1 MRKSKFLQLSYRFK
15 ILKKFYLFYNIYI
28 RNRKYLNNGSQFGE
42 DKFLYNLFEKNY
54 VGKYLDVG
62 CFHPTKHNNTSL
74 FYKNGWQGIN
84 IDLNSLAIDL
94 FNFMRP
100 NDININTAVS
110 SEESEKT
117 LFFLSENNTQ
127 NTLSENQLLFLKKH
141 HNLRDDEIIKKI
153 IQTRRLDNILKE
165 NNFDNIDFMN
175 LDVEGHEL
183 DVLKSGQKTL
193 KKFKPLI
200 HFELAPYLYREY
212 GYNTKKIIN
221 FITKILGYEFFSE
234 DFKKIN
240 NIREIAN
247 SITNRSENFFLIHK
261 EKVNSLKL

>member
-1 MRKSKFLQLSYRFK
+1 MRKSKFLQLSYKFK
-15 ILKKFYLFYNIYI
+15 ILKKFYLFYNLYI

-84 IDLNSLAIDL
+84 IDLNPLTIDL

-110 SEESEKT
+110 NEESEKT

-141 HNLRDDEIIKKI
+141 HNLRDEEIIKKK
-153 IQTRRLDNILKE
+153 IQTRRLDNILEE

-183 DVLKSGQKTL
+183 EVLKTINFKKTKLKYLCIEMINHNDLSIKNSDQILDLLETNKFELL
-193 KKFKPLI
+193 KKF
-200 HFELAPYLYREY
+200 
-212 GYNTKKIIN
+212 
-221 FITKILGYEFFSE
+221 
-234 DFKKIN
+234 DFNYIFKNK
-240 NIREIAN
+240 EI
-247 SITNRSENFFLIHK
+247 
-261 EKVNSLKL
+261 

>member
-1 MRKSKFLQLSYRFK
+1 MRKSKFLQLSYKFK
-15 ILKKFYLFYNIYI
+15 ILKKFYLFYNLYI

-84 IDLNSLAIDL
+84 IDLNPLTIDL

-110 SEESEKT
+110 NEESEKT

-141 HNLRDDEIIKKI
+141 HNLRDEEIIKKK
-153 IQTRRLDNILKE
+153 IQTRRLDNILEE

-183 DVLKSGQKTL
+183 EVLKTINFKKTKLKYICIEMINHNNLSIKNSDQILDLLETNKFEQL
-193 KKFKPLI
+193 KKFEFNYIFKNK
-200 HFELAPYLYREY
+200 EL
-212 GYNTKKIIN
+212 
-221 FITKILGYEFFSE
+221 
-234 DFKKIN
+234 
-240 NIREIAN
+240 
-247 SITNRSENFFLIHK
+247 
-261 EKVNSLKL
+261 

>member
-1 MRKSKFLQLSYRFK
+1 MRKSKFLQLSYKFK
-15 ILKKFYLFYNIYI
+15 ILKKFYLFYNLYI

-84 IDLNSLAIDL
+84 IDLNPLTIDL
-94 FNFMRP
+94 FNFMRS
-100 NDININTAVS
+100 NDININTAIS

-141 HNLRDDEIIKKI
+141 HNLRDDEIIKKKI
-153 IQTRRLDNILKE
+153 KTRRLDNILEE
-165 NNFDNIDFMN
+165 NNFHNIDFMN

-183 DVLKSGQKTL
+183 EVLKTINFKKTKL
-193 KKFKPLI
+193 KYVCIEMINHNDLSIKNSDQILDLLETNKFEQIKKFDFNYIFKNK
-200 HFELAPYLYREY
+200 EL
-212 GYNTKKIIN
+212 
-221 FITKILGYEFFSE
+221 
-234 DFKKIN
+234 
-240 NIREIAN
+240 
-247 SITNRSENFFLIHK
+247 
-261 EKVNSLKL
+261 

>member
-1 MRKSKFLQLSYRFK
+1 MRKSKFLQLSYKFK
-15 ILKKFYLFYNIYI
+15 ILKKFYLFYNLYI

-42 DKFLYNLFEKNY
+42 DKFLNNLFEKNY

-84 IDLNSLAIDL
+84 IDLNPLTIDL

-110 SEESEKT
+110 NEESEKT

-141 HNLRDDEIIKKI
+141 HNLRDEEIIKKK
-153 IQTRRLDNILKE
+153 IQTRRLDNILEE

-183 DVLKSGQKTL
+183 EVLKTINFKKTKLKYLCIEMINHNDLSIKNSDQILDLLETNKFELL
-193 KKFKPLI
+193 KKF
-200 HFELAPYLYREY
+200 
-212 GYNTKKIIN
+212 
-221 FITKILGYEFFSE
+221 
-234 DFKKIN
+234 DFNYIFKNK
-240 NIREIAN
+240 EI
-247 SITNRSENFFLIHK
+247 
-261 EKVNSLKL
+261 

>member
-1 MRKSKFLQLSYRFK
+1 MRKSKFLYLSYKFK
-15 ILKKFYLFYNIYI
+15 ILKKFYLFYNLYI

-42 DKFLYNLFEKNY
+42 DKFIYNLFEKNY

-153 IQTRRLDNILKE
+153 IQTRRLDNILEE

-183 DVLKSGQKTL
+183 EVLKTINFKKTKVRYICIEMINHNDLSIKNSDQILDLLETNKFEQL
-193 KKFKPLI
+193 KKFDFNYIFK
-200 HFELAPYLYREY
+200 
-212 GYNTKKIIN
+212 NK
-221 FITKILGYEFFSE
+221 EF
-234 DFKKIN
+234 
-240 NIREIAN
+240 
-247 SITNRSENFFLIHK
+247 
-261 EKVNSLKL
+261 

>member
-1 MRKSKFLQLSYRFK
+1 MRKSKFLQLSYKFK
-15 ILKKFYLFYNIYI
+15 ILKKLYLFYNLYI

-54 VGKYLDVG
+54 NGKYLDVG

-84 IDLNSLAIDL
+84 IDLNPLTIDL

-141 HNLRDDEIIKKI
+141 HNLRDEEIIKKRYK
-153 IQTRRLDNILKE
+153 Q
-165 NNFDNIDFMN
+165 
-175 LDVEGHEL
+175 
-183 DVLKSGQKTL
+183 
-193 KKFKPLI
+193 
-200 HFELAPYLYREY
+200 
-212 GYNTKKIIN
+212 
-221 FITKILGYEFFSE
+221 E
-234 DFKKIN
+234 D
-240 NIREIAN
+240 
-247 SITNRSENFFLIHK
+247 
-261 EKVNSLKL
+261 

>member
-1 MRKSKFLQLSYRFK
+1 MRKSKFLQLSYKFK
-15 ILKKFYLFYNIYI
+15 ILKKFYLFYNLYI

-42 DKFLYNLFEKNY
+42 DKFIYNLFEKNY

-153 IQTRRLDNILKE
+153 IQTRRLDNILEE

-183 DVLKSGQKTL
+183 EVLKTINFKKTKVRYICIEMINHNDLSIKNSDQILDLLETNKFEQL
-193 KKFKPLI
+193 KKFDFNYIFK
-200 HFELAPYLYREY
+200 
-212 GYNTKKIIN
+212 NK
-221 FITKILGYEFFSE
+221 EF
-234 DFKKIN
+234 
-240 NIREIAN
+240 
-247 SITNRSENFFLIHK
+247 
-261 EKVNSLKL
+261 

>member
-1 MRKSKFLQLSYRFK
+1 MRKSKFLHLSYKFK
-15 ILKKFYLFYNIYI
+15 ILKKLYLFYNLYI

-54 VGKYLDVG
+54 NGKYLDVG

-84 IDLNSLAIDL
+84 IDLNPLTIDL

-100 NDININTAVS
+100 NDTNINTAIS

-141 HNLRDDEIIKKI
+141 HNLRNDEIIKKK
-153 IQTRRLDNILKE
+153 IQTRRLDNILEE
-165 NNFDNIDFMN
+165 NNFHNIDFMN

-183 DVLKSGQKTL
+183 EVLKTINFKKTKL
-193 KKFKPLI
+193 KYVCIEMINHNDLSIKNSDQILELLETNKFEQIKKF
-200 HFELAPYLYREY
+200 
-212 GYNTKKIIN
+212 
-221 FITKILGYEFFSE
+221 
-234 DFKKIN
+234 DFNYIFKNK
-240 NIREIAN
+240 EI
-247 SITNRSENFFLIHK
+247 
-261 EKVNSLKL
+261 

>member
-1 MRKSKFLQLSYRFK
+1 MRKSKFLQLSYKFK
-15 ILKKFYLFYNIYI
+15 ILKKFYLFYNLYI
-28 RNRKYLNNGSQFGE
+28 RNRKYLHNGSQFGE

-84 IDLNSLAIDL
+84 IDLNPLTIDL

-141 HNLRDDEIIKKI
+141 HNLRDEEIIKKK
-153 IQTRRLDNILKE
+153 IQTRRLDKILEE

-183 DVLKSGQKTL
+183 EVLKTINFKKTKIRYICIEMINHNDLSIKNSDQILDLLETNKFEQL
-193 KKFKPLI
+193 KKFEFNYIFKNK
-200 HFELAPYLYREY
+200 EL
-212 GYNTKKIIN
+212 
-221 FITKILGYEFFSE
+221 
-234 DFKKIN
+234 
-240 NIREIAN
+240 
-247 SITNRSENFFLIHK
+247 
-261 EKVNSLKL
+261 

>member
-1 MRKSKFLQLSYRFK
+1 MRKSKFLQLSYKFK
-15 ILKKFYLFYNIYI
+15 ILKKFYLFYNLYI

-84 IDLNSLAIDL
+84 IDLNPLTIDL

-141 HNLRDDEIIKKI
+141 HNLRDEEIIKKK
-153 IQTRRLDNILKE
+153 IQTRRLDKILEE
-165 NNFDNIDFMN
+165 NNSDNIDFMN

-183 DVLKSGQKTL
+183 EVLKTINFKKTKLKYICIEMINHNNLSIKNSDQILDLLETNKFEQL
-193 KKFKPLI
+193 KKFEFNYIFKNK
-200 HFELAPYLYREY
+200 EL
-212 GYNTKKIIN
+212 
-221 FITKILGYEFFSE
+221 
-234 DFKKIN
+234 
-240 NIREIAN
+240 
-247 SITNRSENFFLIHK
+247 
-261 EKVNSLKL
+261 

>member
-1 MRKSKFLQLSYRFK
+1 MRKSKFLQLSYKFK
-15 ILKKFYLFYNIYI
+15 ILKKFYFFYNLYI

-42 DKFLYNLFEKNY
+42 HKFLNNLFEKNY

-84 IDLNSLAIDL
+84 IDLNPLTIDL

-110 SEESEKT
+110 NEESEKT

-141 HNLRDDEIIKKI
+141 HNLRDEEIIKKK
-153 IQTRRLDNILKE
+153 IQTRRLDNILEE

-183 DVLKSGQKTL
+183 EVLKTINFKKTKLKYLCIEMINHNDLSIKNSDQILNLLETNKFVLL
-193 KKFKPLI
+193 KKF
-200 HFELAPYLYREY
+200 
-212 GYNTKKIIN
+212 
-221 FITKILGYEFFSE
+221 
-234 DFKKIN
+234 DFNYIFKNK
-240 NIREIAN
+240 EI
-247 SITNRSENFFLIHK
+247 
-261 EKVNSLKL
+261 

>member
-1 MRKSKFLQLSYRFK
+1 MRKSKFLQLSYKFK
-15 ILKKFYLFYNIYI
+15 ILKKFYLFYNLYI
-28 RNRKYLNNGSQFGE
+28 RNRKYLHNGSQFGE

-84 IDLNSLAIDL
+84 IDLNPLTIDL

-110 SEESEKT
+110 NEESEKT

-141 HNLRDDEIIKKI
+141 HNLRDEEIIKKK
-153 IQTRRLDNILKE
+153 IQTRRLDNILEE

-183 DVLKSGQKTL
+183 EVLKTINFKKTKLKYICIEMINHNNLSIKNSDQILDLLETNKFEQL
-193 KKFKPLI
+193 KKFEFNYIFKNK
-200 HFELAPYLYREY
+200 EL
-212 GYNTKKIIN
+212 
-221 FITKILGYEFFSE
+221 
-234 DFKKIN
+234 
-240 NIREIAN
+240 
-247 SITNRSENFFLIHK
+247 
-261 EKVNSLKL
+261 

>member
-1 MRKSKFLQLSYRFK
+1 MRKSKFLQLSYKFK
-15 ILKKFYLFYNIYI
+15 ILKKFYLFYNLYI
-28 RNRKYLNNGSQFGE
+28 RNRKYLHNGSQFGE

-84 IDLNSLAIDL
+84 IDLNPLTIDL

-141 HNLRDDEIIKKI
+141 HNLRDDEIIKKK
-153 IQTRRLDNILKE
+153 IQTRRLDDILEE
-165 NNFDNIDFMN
+165 NNFHNIDFMN

-183 DVLKSGQKTL
+183 EVLKTINFKKTKLKYVCIEMINHNDLSIKNSDQILDLLETNKFEQL
-193 KKFKPLI
+193 KKFEFNYIFKNK
-200 HFELAPYLYREY
+200 EL
-212 GYNTKKIIN
+212 
-221 FITKILGYEFFSE
+221 
-234 DFKKIN
+234 
-240 NIREIAN
+240 
-247 SITNRSENFFLIHK
+247 
-261 EKVNSLKL
+261 

>member
-1 MRKSKFLQLSYRFK
+1 MRKSKFLQLSYKFK
-15 ILKKFYLFYNIYI
+15 ILKKFYLFYNLYI

-84 IDLNSLAIDL
+84 IDLNPLTIDL

-100 NDININTAVS
+100 NDININTAIS

-127 NTLSENQLLFLKKH
+127 NTLSENQILFLKKH
-141 HNLRDDEIIKKI
+141 HNLRDDEIIKKKI
-153 IQTRRLDNILKE
+153 KTRRLDNILEE
-165 NNFDNIDFMN
+165 NNFHNIDFMN

-183 DVLKSGQKTL
+183 EVLKTINFKKTKL
-193 KKFKPLI
+193 KYVCIEMINHNDLSIKNSDQILELLETNKFEQIKKF
-200 HFELAPYLYREY
+200 
-212 GYNTKKIIN
+212 
-221 FITKILGYEFFSE
+221 
-234 DFKKIN
+234 DFNYIFKNK
-240 NIREIAN
+240 EI
-247 SITNRSENFFLIHK
+247 
-261 EKVNSLKL
+261 

>member
-1 MRKSKFLQLSYRFK
+1 MRKSKFLQLSYKFK
-15 ILKKFYLFYNIYI
+15 ILKKFYLFYNLYI

-84 IDLNSLAIDL
+84 IDLNPLTIDL

-110 SEESEKT
+110 NEESEKT

-141 HNLRDDEIIKKI
+141 HNLRDEEIIKKK
-153 IQTRRLDNILKE
+153 IQTRRLDKILEE

-183 DVLKSGQKTL
+183 EVLKTINFKKTKLKYICIEMINHNNLSIKNSDQILDLLETNKFELL
-193 KKFKPLI
+193 KKF
-200 HFELAPYLYREY
+200 
-212 GYNTKKIIN
+212 
-221 FITKILGYEFFSE
+221 
-234 DFKKIN
+234 DFNYIFKNK
-240 NIREIAN
+240 EI
-247 SITNRSENFFLIHK
+247 
-261 EKVNSLKL
+261 

>member
-1 MRKSKFLQLSYRFK
+1 MRKSKFLQLSYKFK
-15 ILKKFYLFYNIYI
+15 ILKKFYLFYNLYI
-28 RNRKYLNNGSQFGE
+28 RNRKYLHNGSQFGE

-84 IDLNSLAIDL
+84 IDLNPLTIDL

-141 HNLRDDEIIKKI
+141 HNLRDEEIIKKK
-153 IQTRRLDNILKE
+153 IQTRRLDKILEE

-183 DVLKSGQKTL
+183 EVLKTINFKKTKLKYLCIEMINHNDLSIKNSDQILDLLETNKFELL
-193 KKFKPLI
+193 KKF
-200 HFELAPYLYREY
+200 
-212 GYNTKKIIN
+212 
-221 FITKILGYEFFSE
+221 
-234 DFKKIN
+234 DFNYIFKNK
-240 NIREIAN
+240 EI
-247 SITNRSENFFLIHK
+247 
-261 EKVNSLKL
+261 

>member
-1 MRKSKFLQLSYRFK
+1 MRKSKFLQLSYKFK
-15 ILKKFYLFYNIYI
+15 ILKKFYLFYNLYI
-28 RNRKYLNNGSQFGE
+28 RNRKYLHNGSQFGE

-54 VGKYLDVG
+54 NGKYLDVG

-84 IDLNSLAIDL
+84 IDLNPLTIDL

-141 HNLRDDEIIKKI
+141 HNLRDEEIIKKK
-153 IQTRRLDNILKE
+153 IQTRRLDKILEE

-183 DVLKSGQKTL
+183 EVLKTINFKKTKLKYICIEMINHNNLSIKNSDQILDLLETNKFEQL
-193 KKFKPLI
+193 KKFEFNYIFKNK
-200 HFELAPYLYREY
+200 EL
-212 GYNTKKIIN
+212 
-221 FITKILGYEFFSE
+221 
-234 DFKKIN
+234 
-240 NIREIAN
+240 
-247 SITNRSENFFLIHK
+247 
-261 EKVNSLKL
+261 

>member
-1 MRKSKFLQLSYRFK
+1 MRKSKFLQLSYKFK
-15 ILKKFYLFYNIYI
+15 ILKKFYLFYNLYI
-28 RNRKYLNNGSQFGE
+28 RNRKYLHNGSQFGE

-84 IDLNSLAIDL
+84 IDLNPLTIDL

-110 SEESEKT
+110 NEESEKT

-141 HNLRDDEIIKKI
+141 HNLRDEEIIKKK
-153 IQTRRLDNILKE
+153 IQTRRLDNILEE

-183 DVLKSGQKTL
+183 EVLKTINFKKTKL
-193 KKFKPLI
+193 KYLCIEMINHNDLSIKNSDQILELLETNKFEQIKKF
-200 HFELAPYLYREY
+200 
-212 GYNTKKIIN
+212 
-221 FITKILGYEFFSE
+221 
-234 DFKKIN
+234 DFNYIFKNK
-240 NIREIAN
+240 EI
-247 SITNRSENFFLIHK
+247 
-261 EKVNSLKL
+261 

>member
-1 MRKSKFLQLSYRFK
+1 
-15 ILKKFYLFYNIYI
+15 
-28 RNRKYLNNGSQFGE
+28 LNNGSQFGE
-42 DKFLYNLFEKNY
+42 DKFLNNLFEKNY

-84 IDLNSLAIDL
+84 IDLNPLTIDL

-110 SEESEKT
+110 NEESEKT

-141 HNLRDDEIIKKI
+141 HNLRDEEIIKKK
-153 IQTRRLDNILKE
+153 IQTRRLDNILEE

-183 DVLKSGQKTL
+183 EVLKTINFKKTKLKYLCIEMINHNDLSIKNSDQILNLLETNKFVLL
-193 KKFKPLI
+193 KKF
-200 HFELAPYLYREY
+200 
-212 GYNTKKIIN
+212 
-221 FITKILGYEFFSE
+221 
-234 DFKKIN
+234 DFNYIFKNK
-240 NIREIAN
+240 EI
-247 SITNRSENFFLIHK
+247 
-261 EKVNSLKL
+261 

>member
-84 IDLNSLAIDL
+84 IDLNPLTIDL

-141 HNLRDDEIIKKI
+141 HNLRDEEIIKKK
-153 IQTRRLDNILKE
+153 IQTRRLDKILEE

-183 DVLKSGQKTL
+183 EVLKTINFKKTKLKYICIEMINHNNLSIKNSDQIIDLLETNKFEQL
-193 KKFKPLI
+193 KKFEFNYIFKNK
-200 HFELAPYLYREY
+200 EL
-212 GYNTKKIIN
+212 
-221 FITKILGYEFFSE
+221 
-234 DFKKIN
+234 
-240 NIREIAN
+240 
-247 SITNRSENFFLIHK
+247 
-261 EKVNSLKL
+261 

>member
-1 MRKSKFLQLSYRFK
+1 MRKSKFLHLSYKFK
-15 ILKKFYLFYNIYI
+15 ILKKLYLFYNLYI

-54 VGKYLDVG
+54 NGKYLDVG

-84 IDLNSLAIDL
+84 IDLNPLTIDL

-100 NDININTAVS
+100 NDTNINTAIS

-141 HNLRDDEIIKKI
+141 HNLRDDEIIKKKI
-153 IQTRRLDNILKE
+153 KTRRLDNILEE
-165 NNFDNIDFMN
+165 NNFHNIDFMN

-183 DVLKSGQKTL
+183 EVLKTINFKKTKL
-193 KKFKPLI
+193 KYVCIEMINHNDLSIKNSDQILELLETNKFEQIKKF
-200 HFELAPYLYREY
+200 
-212 GYNTKKIIN
+212 
-221 FITKILGYEFFSE
+221 
-234 DFKKIN
+234 DFNYIFKNK
-240 NIREIAN
+240 EI
-247 SITNRSENFFLIHK
+247 
-261 EKVNSLKL
+261 

>member
-1 MRKSKFLQLSYRFK
+1 MRKSKFLQLSYKFK
-15 ILKKFYLFYNIYI
+15 ILKKFYLFYNLYI

-42 DKFLYNLFEKNY
+42 DKFIYNLFEKNY

-153 IQTRRLDNILKE
+153 IQTRRLDNILEE

-183 DVLKSGQKTL
+183 EVLKTINFKKTKVRYICIEMINHNDLSIKNSDQILDLLETNKFEQL
-193 KKFKPLI
+193 KKFDFNYILK
-200 HFELAPYLYREY
+200 
-212 GYNTKKIIN
+212 NKK
-221 FITKILGYEFFSE
+221 L
-234 DFKKIN
+234 
-240 NIREIAN
+240 
-247 SITNRSENFFLIHK
+247 
-261 EKVNSLKL
+261 

>member
-1 MRKSKFLQLSYRFK
+1 MRKSKFLQLSYKFK
-15 ILKKFYLFYNIYI
+15 ILKKFYLFYNLYI

-84 IDLNSLAIDL
+84 IDLNPLTIDL

-141 HNLRDDEIIKKI
+141 HNLRDEEIIKKK
-153 IQTRRLDNILKE
+153 IQTRRLDKILEE

-183 DVLKSGQKTL
+183 EVLKTINFKKTKLKYICIEMINHNNLSIKNSDQILDLLETNKFEQL
-193 KKFKPLI
+193 KKFEFNYIFKNK
-200 HFELAPYLYREY
+200 EL
-212 GYNTKKIIN
+212 
-221 FITKILGYEFFSE
+221 
-234 DFKKIN
+234 
-240 NIREIAN
+240 
-247 SITNRSENFFLIHK
+247 
-261 EKVNSLKL
+261 

>member
-1 MRKSKFLQLSYRFK
+1 MRKSKFLQLSYKFK
-15 ILKKFYLFYNIYI
+15 ILKKFYLFYNLYI

-84 IDLNSLAIDL
+84 IDLNPLTIDL

-100 NDININTAVS
+100 NDININTAIS

-141 HNLRDDEIIKKI
+141 HNLRDDEIIKKK
-153 IQTRRLDNILKE
+153 IQTRRLDDILEE
-165 NNFDNIDFMN
+165 NNFHNIDFMN

-183 DVLKSGQKTL
+183 EVLKTINFKKTKL
-193 KKFKPLI
+193 KYVCIEMINHNDLSIKNSDQILDLLETNKFEQIKKFDFNYIFKNK
-200 HFELAPYLYREY
+200 EL
-212 GYNTKKIIN
+212 
-221 FITKILGYEFFSE
+221 
-234 DFKKIN
+234 
-240 NIREIAN
+240 
-247 SITNRSENFFLIHK
+247 
-261 EKVNSLKL
+261 

>member
-1 MRKSKFLQLSYRFK
+1 MRKSKFLQLSYKFK
-15 ILKKFYLFYNIYI
+15 ILKKFYLFYNLYI
-28 RNRKYLNNGSQFGE
+28 RNRKYLHNGSQFGE

-84 IDLNSLAIDL
+84 IDLNPLTIDL

-110 SEESEKT
+110 NEESEKT

-141 HNLRDDEIIKKI
+141 HNLRDEEIIKKK
-153 IQTRRLDNILKE
+153 IQTRRLDNILEE

-183 DVLKSGQKTL
+183 EVLKTINFKKTKL
-193 KKFKPLI
+193 KYLCIEMINHNDLSIKNSDQILELLETNKFEQIKKFDFNYIFKNK
-200 HFELAPYLYREY
+200 EL
-212 GYNTKKIIN
+212 
-221 FITKILGYEFFSE
+221 
-234 DFKKIN
+234 
-240 NIREIAN
+240 
-247 SITNRSENFFLIHK
+247 
-261 EKVNSLKL
+261 

>member
-1 MRKSKFLQLSYRFK
+1 MRKSKFLQLSYKFK
-15 ILKKFYLFYNIYI
+15 ILKKFYLFYNLYI

-84 IDLNSLAIDL
+84 IDLNPLTIDL

-100 NDININTAVS
+100 NDININTAIS

-141 HNLRDDEIIKKI
+141 HNLRDDEIIKKKI
-153 IQTRRLDNILKE
+153 KTRRLDNILEE
-165 NNFDNIDFMN
+165 NNFHNIDFMN

-183 DVLKSGQKTL
+183 EVLKTINFKKTKL
-193 KKFKPLI
+193 KYVCIEMINHNDLSIKNSDQILDLLETNKFEQIKKFDFNYIFKNK
-200 HFELAPYLYREY
+200 EL
-212 GYNTKKIIN
+212 
-221 FITKILGYEFFSE
+221 
-234 DFKKIN
+234 
-240 NIREIAN
+240 
-247 SITNRSENFFLIHK
+247 
-261 EKVNSLKL
+261 